1 MERQIHLIIKHSKTL
16 GIKKKEKHIKF
27 SLSFR
32 IFQFIPQPHL
42 KLAGNPSMNL
52 LSSLFDWVF
61 AVKLLDKAGLA
72 GLGLPALNWSSW
84 LRPGR
89 SPHHWSGQ
97 PAREHDGATIPEL
110 KRQFLQRLVIDAT
123 SYLFYLYSISMIW
136 CWLFFCFW
144 SHDARHYEARDQFV
158 HSYFIL
164 LLLASTGN
172 TELVFCTVRIGIY
185 K

>member
-16 GIKKKEKHIKF
+16 GIKKKEKRMKF

-52 LSSLFDWVF
+52 LSSLFDWVL

-89 SPHHWSGQ
+89 SQHHWSGQ
-97 PAREHDGATIPEL
+97 PAREHDGAAIPEV
-110 KRQFLQRLVIDAT
+110 KRQFLQRDAT
-123 SYLFYLYSISMIW
+123 SFVFYLINFNDLMLIILLFLKPWRPSLWGQGPVRSLLFYSAFAGLNRKHWTGFLYSTNWNI
-136 CWLFFCFW
+136 
-144 SHDARHYEARDQFV
+144 
-158 HSYFIL
+158 
-164 LLLASTGN
+164 
-172 TELVFCTVRIGIY
+172 
-185 K
+185 